1 MPKKSAKDEAAPR
14 RRGAKAGVK
23 AAVIDV
29 ETERTL
35 VMRVLLH
42 SPKDTLAGLVA
53 VAAIAAIVANALF
66 LQTGRHPAPM
76 FGTVIN
82 LPAPSSVPLSNPLP
96 RPRPVGADT
105 SPLEPRATEFRV
117 EPKPAEPKP
126 AEPKPAEHKLAEK
139 APEKPVEATASTRS
153 NDPMTNLVKAT
164 TSTPPAAVRPP
175 APIPALSPAA
185 RRIAGVQRALSEYG
199 YGNLKITGSM
209 SGETQA
215 AIQKFERE
223 HKMQVTG
230 QVSDRLLR
238 ELAAAIGHPVE

>member
-1 MPKKSAKDEAAPR
+1 MPKKSAKDDTTPR
-14 RRGAKAGVK
+14 RRGAK

-29 ETERTL
+29 ETERNL

-42 SPKDTLAGLVA
+42 SPKETLAGLVA
-53 VAAIAAIVANALF
+53 IGAIAAIVSNALF

-82 LPAPSSVPLSNPLP
+82 LPAPSSVQLSNPLP

-105 SPLEPRATEFRV
+105 SPLEPRATEFRAEPKPV
-117 EPKPAEPKP
+117 EPKPAER
-126 AEPKPAEHKLAEK
+126 AAEK
-139 APEKPVEATASTRS
+139 APEKPVEATASTRA
-153 NDPMTNLVKAT
+153 NDPMANLVKQT
-164 TSTPPAAVRPP
+164 TSTPPAALRPP
-175 APIPALSPAA
+175 APIPAQGPAA

-199 YGNLKITGSM
+199 YGNLKITGTM

-223 HKMQVTG
+223 HRMQVTG

>member
-1 MPKKSAKDEAAPR
+1 
-14 RRGAKAGVK
+14 
-23 AAVIDV
+23 
-29 ETERTL
+29 
-35 VMRVLLH
+35 MRVLLH

-53 VAAIAAIVANALF
+53 VAAISAIVANALF

-105 SPLEPRATEFRV
+105 SPLEPRATEFRAEPKSVEPKSV
-117 EPKPAEPKP
+117 EPKPVERVAER
-126 AEPKPAEHKLAEK
+126 
-139 APEKPVEATASTRS
+139 APEKPVEATASTPRS
-153 NDPMTNLVKAT
+153 ADPLTNLVKQT
-164 TSTPPAAVRPP
+164 TSTPSSVAVARPP
-175 APIPALSPAA
+175 APIPAQQSPAV

-199 YGNLKITGSM
+199 CGNLKVTGAM
-209 SGETQA
+209 SGETQS

>member
-1 MPKKSAKDEAAPR
+1 MPKKPAKDEAAPR
-14 RRGAKAGVK
+14 RRGAKA
-23 AAVIDV
+23 AVIDV
-29 ETERTL
+29 ETERNIVL
-35 VMRVLLH
+35 RVLLH

-53 VAAIAAIVANALF
+53 VAAIGAIVANALF
-66 LQTGRHPAPM
+66 FQTGRHPAPM

-82 LPAPSSVPLSNPLP
+82 LPAPSAVPLSNPLP

-117 EPKPAEPKP
+117 EPKPAER
-126 AEPKPAEHKLAEK
+126 AAEK

-164 TSTPPAAVRPP
+164 TSTAPSALRPP
-175 APIPALSPAA
+175 APIPVQSPAA

-199 YGNLKITGSM
+199 YGNLKITGTM

>member
-14 RRGAKAGVK
+14 RRGAKA
-23 AAVIDV
+23 AVIDV
-29 ETERTL
+29 ETERNL

-117 EPKPAEPKP
+117 EPKPAESKP
-126 AEPKPAEHKLAEK
+126 AERAAEK

-164 TSTPPAAVRPP
+164 TSTSPAAVRPP
-175 APIPALSPAA
+175 APIPAQSPAA

-209 SGETQA
+209 SSETQS

>member
-1 MPKKSAKDEAAPR
+1 MPKKSAKDQAAPR
-14 RRGAKAGVK
+14 RRGAK

-29 ETERTL
+29 ETERNL

-53 VAAIAAIVANALF
+53 VAAIGAIVANALF

-82 LPAPSSVPLSNPLP
+82 LPAPSSVSLSNPLP

-105 SPLEPRATEFRV
+105 SPLEPKATEFRV
-117 EPKPAEPKP
+117 EPKPAERAAEKP
-126 AEPKPAEHKLAEK
+126 A
-139 APEKPVEATASTRS
+139 EKPVESTASTLRPGT
-153 NDPMTNLVKAT
+153 DPMTNLVKAT
-164 TSTPPAAVRPP
+164 TSTPPSAMRPP
-175 APIPALSPAA
+175 APIPVQQSPAA
-185 RRIAGVQRALSEYG
+185 KRIAGVQRALSEYG
-199 YGNLKITGSM
+199 YGNLKITGAM
-209 SGETQA
+209 GAETQS

-238 ELAAAIGHPVE
+238 ELGAAIGHPVE

>member
-1 MPKKSAKDEAAPR
+1 MPKKSAKDQAAPR
-14 RRGAKAGVK
+14 RRGAK

-29 ETERTL
+29 ETERNL

-53 VAAIAAIVANALF
+53 VAAIGAIVANALF

-82 LPAPSSVPLSNPLP
+82 LPAPSSVSLSNPLP

-105 SPLEPRATEFRV
+105 SPLEPKATEFRV
-117 EPKPAEPKP
+117 EPKPAERAAEKP
-126 AEPKPAEHKLAEK
+126 A
-139 APEKPVEATASTRS
+139 EKPVESTASTLRPGT
-153 NDPMTNLVKAT
+153 DPMTNLVKAT
-164 TSTPPAAVRPP
+164 TSTPPSAMRPP
-175 APIPALSPAA
+175 APIPVQQSPAA
-185 RRIAGVQRALSEYG
+185 KRIAGVQRALSEYG
-199 YGNLKITGSM
+199 YGNLKITGTM
-209 SGETQA
+209 GAETQS

-238 ELAAAIGHPVE
+238 ELGAAIGHPVE

>member
-14 RRGAKAGVK
+14 RRGAKAGAK

-29 ETERTL
+29 ETERNL

-53 VAAIAAIVANALF
+53 IAAIGAIVANALF

-105 SPLEPRATEFRV
+105 SPLEPKATEFRV
-117 EPKPAEPKP
+117 EPKAVERAAEKP
-126 AEPKPAEHKLAEK
+126 A
-139 APEKPVEATASTRS
+139 EKPVEATASTLRPGS
-153 NDPMTNLVKAT
+153 DPMTNLVKAT
-164 TSTPPAAVRPP
+164 TSTPPSAMRPP
-175 APIPALSPAA
+175 APIPMQQSPAA
-185 RRIAGVQRALSEYG
+185 KRIAGVQRALSEYG
-199 YGNLKITGSM
+199 YGNLKITGAM
-209 SGETQA
+209 GAETQS

-238 ELAAAIGHPVE
+238 ELGAAIGHPVE

>member
-1 MPKKSAKDEAAPR
+1 MPRKSAKDDNAPR
-14 RRGAKAGVK
+14 RRGAKA
-23 AAVIDV
+23 AVVDV
-29 ETERTL
+29 ETERNL
-35 VMRVLLH
+35 VLRVLLH

-53 VAAIAAIVANALF
+53 VGAIAAIVANALF

-76 FGTVIN
+76 FGTVIH
-82 LPAPSSVPLSNPLP
+82 LPAPSSVPLPNPLP

-105 SPLEPRATEFRV
+105 SPLEPRATEFRA
-117 EPKPAEPKP
+117 EPRPAETKPADSKPAERM
-126 AEPKPAEHKLAEK
+126 AEK
-139 APEKPVEATASTRS
+139 APEKPVEAAASTRS

-164 TSTPPAAVRPP
+164 TSTPPAALRPP
-175 APIPALSPAA
+175 APIPAQGPAA

-199 YGNLKITGSM
+199 YGNLKITGTM

-223 HKMQVTG
+223 HKMPVTG

>member
-1 MPKKSAKDEAAPR
+1 MPKKPAKDEAAPR
-14 RRGAKAGVK
+14 RRGAKA
-23 AAVIDV
+23 AVIDV
-29 ETERTL
+29 ETERNL

-53 VAAIAAIVANALF
+53 FAAISAIVANALF

-82 LPAPSSVPLSNPLP
+82 LPAPSSLSLSNPLP

-105 SPLEPRATEFRV
+105 SPLEPRATEFR
-117 EPKPAEPKP
+117 AEPKP
-126 AEPKPAEHKLAEK
+126 AERAAEK
-139 APEKPVEATASTRS
+139 APEKPVEATASTPRAV
-153 NDPMTNLVKAT
+153 DPMANLVKAT
-164 TSTPPAAVRPP
+164 TSTPPSVARPP
-175 APIPALSPAA
+175 APIPVQHNPAA

-199 YGNLKITGSM
+199 YGQMKVTGTM
-209 SGETQA
+209 SGETQS

-238 ELAAAIGHPVE
+238 ELGAAIGHPVE

>member
-14 RRGAKAGVK
+14 RRGAKA
-23 AAVIDV
+23 AVVDV
-29 ETERTL
+29 DTERNL

-42 SPKDTLAGLVA
+42 SPKDTLTGLVA
-53 VAAIAAIVANALF
+53 VAAIGAIVANALF

-82 LPAPSSVPLSNPLP
+82 LPAPSSAQLSNPLP

-105 SPLEPRATEFRV
+105 SPLEPRATEFR
-117 EPKPAEPKP
+117 AEPKP
-126 AEPKPAEHKLAEK
+126 AERAAEK

-153 NDPMTNLVKAT
+153 NDPMTNLVKQT
-164 TSTPPAAVRPP
+164 TSTPPSAMRPP
-175 APIPALSPAA
+175 APIPVPQSPAA
-185 RRIAGVQRALSEYG
+185 RRIAGVQRALSEFG
-199 YGNLKITGSM
+199 YGNLKITGTM
-209 SGETQA
+209 SGETQS

-230 QVSDRLLR
+230 QLSDRLLR
-238 ELAAAIGHPVE
+238 ELGAAIGHPVE

>member
-1 MPKKSAKDEAAPR
+1 VPKKSAKDEAAPR
-14 RRGAKAGVK
+14 RRGAKA
-23 AAVIDV
+23 AVIDV
-29 ETERTL
+29 ETERNL
-35 VMRVLLH
+35 VLRVLLH

-53 VAAIAAIVANALF
+53 VAAVGAIVANALF

-82 LPAPSSVPLSNPLP
+82 LPAPSSLALSNPLP

-105 SPLEPRATEFRV
+105 SPLEPRATEFRAD
-117 EPKPAEPKP
+117 PRAADKPQER
-126 AEPKPAEHKLAEK
+126 
-139 APEKPVEATASTRS
+139 PVEATASTPRS
-153 NDPMTNLVKAT
+153 GDPMTNLVKQTISA
-164 TSTPPAAVRPP
+164 PPSVARPP
-175 APIPALSPAA
+175 APIPVQQSPAA

-199 YGNLKITGSM
+199 YGNLKITGAM
-209 SGETQA
+209 GAETQS

-238 ELAAAIGHPVE
+238 ELGAAIGHPVE

>member
-1 MPKKSAKDEAAPR
+1 
-14 RRGAKAGVK
+14 V
-23 AAVIDV
+23 DV
-29 ETERTL
+29 ETERNL
-35 VMRVLLH
+35 VLRVLLH

-53 VAAIAAIVANALF
+53 VAAIGAIVANALF

-82 LPAPSSVPLSNPLP
+82 LPAPSSVPLSSPIP

-105 SPLEPRATEFRV
+105 SPLEPKATEFRAD
-117 EPKPAEPKP
+117 PKPAERV
-126 AEPKPAEHKLAEK
+126 AEK
-139 APEKPVEATASTRS
+139 APEKPVEATVSTPRS
-153 NDPMTNLVKAT
+153 GDPLTNLVKAT
-164 TSTPPAAVRPP
+164 TSTPPSVAIARPP
-175 APIPALSPAA
+175 APIPVQQSPAA

-199 YGNLKITGSM
+199 YGNLKITGTM
-209 SGETQA
+209 SGETQS

-238 ELAAAIGHPVE
+238 ELGAAIGHPVE

>member
-1 MPKKSAKDEAAPR
+1 
-14 RRGAKAGVK
+14 V
-23 AAVIDV
+23 DV
-29 ETERTL
+29 ETERNL

-53 VAAIAAIVANALF
+53 VSAVSAIVANALF

-82 LPAPSSVPLSNPLP
+82 LPAPSSLPLSNPLP

-105 SPLEPRATEFRV
+105 SPLEPKATEFRI
-117 EPKPAEPKP
+117 EPKPADKP
-126 AEPKPAEHKLAEK
+126 AEK
-139 APEKPVEATASTRS
+139 AQEKPVEATASTPRS
-153 NDPMTNLVKAT
+153 ADPMTALVKT
-164 TSTPPAAVRPP
+164 MTSTPAHSAVAVARPP
-175 APIPALSPAA
+175 APIPVQQTPAA
-185 RRIAGVQRALSEYG
+185 RRLAGVQRALSEYG
-199 YGNLKITGSM
+199 YGQLKVTGTM
-209 SGETQA
+209 SGETQS

>member
-1 MPKKSAKDEAAPR
+1 MPKKPAKDETAPR
-14 RRGAKAGVK
+14 RRGAK

-29 ETERTL
+29 ETERNL
-35 VMRVLLH
+35 VMRVVLH

-82 LPAPSSVPLSNPLP
+82 LPAPSSVPLSNPMP

-117 EPKPAEPKP
+117 EHKPAEPRP
-126 AEPKPAEHKLAEK
+126 AERGAEK
-139 APEKPVEATASTRS
+139 APDKPVEATASTRS

-164 TSTPPAAVRPP
+164 TSTPPGAVRPP
-175 APIPALSPAA
+175 APIPAQSPAA

-209 SGETQA
+209 SAETQA

-230 QVSDRLLR
+230 QISDRLLR

>member
-1 MPKKSAKDEAAPR
+1 VPKKSANDEAAPR
-14 RRGAKAGVK
+14 RRGAKGGAK

-29 ETERTL
+29 ETERNL

-53 VAAIAAIVANALF
+53 VAAIGAIVANALF

-82 LPAPSSVPLSNPLP
+82 LPAPSSVPLSNPMP

-105 SPLEPRATEFRV
+105 SPLEPKATEFRV
-117 EPKPAEPKP
+117 EPKPAERAAEKP
-126 AEPKPAEHKLAEK
+126 A
-139 APEKPVEATASTRS
+139 EKPVEATASTPRAA

-164 TSTPPAAVRPP
+164 TSTPPSAIRPP
-175 APIPALSPAA
+175 APIPQQNPAA

-199 YGNLKITGSM
+199 YGNLKITGTM
-209 SGETQA
+209 GGETQS

-223 HKMQVTG
+223 HKMPVTG

>member
-14 RRGAKAGVK
+14 RRGAKAGAK

-29 ETERTL
+29 ETERNL

-53 VAAIAAIVANALF
+53 VAAIGAIVANALF

-105 SPLEPRATEFRV
+105 SPLEPKATEFRV
-117 EPKPAEPKP
+117 EPKPAERAAEKP
-126 AEPKPAEHKLAEK
+126 A
-139 APEKPVEATASTRS
+139 EKPVEATASTLRPGS
-153 NDPMTNLVKAT
+153 DPMTNLVKAT
-164 TSTPPAAVRPP
+164 TSTPPSAMRPP
-175 APIPALSPAA
+175 APIPVQQSPAA

-199 YGNLKITGSM
+199 YGNLKITGAM
-209 SGETQA
+209 GAETQS

-238 ELAAAIGHPVE
+238 ELGAAIGHPVE

>member
-1 MPKKSAKDEAAPR
+1 MPRKSNKDEAAPR
-14 RRGAKAGVK
+14 RRGAKA
-23 AAVIDV
+23 AVVDV
-29 ETERTL
+29 ETERNL

-53 VAAIAAIVANALF
+53 VAAVGAIVSNALF

-82 LPAPSSVPLSNPLP
+82 LPAPSSVALSNPLP

-105 SPLEPRATEFRV
+105 SPLEPRATEFR
-117 EPKPAEPKP
+117 AEPKP
-126 AEPKPAEHKLAEK
+126 VERAAEK
-139 APEKPVEATASTRS
+139 PPEKPVEAIASTRS
-153 NDPMTNLVKAT
+153 NDPMTNLVKQT
-164 TSTPPAAVRPP
+164 TSTPSAARPP
-175 APIPALSPAA
+175 APIPMPQSPAA

-199 YGNLKITGSM
+199 YGNLKITGTM
-209 SGETQA
+209 SGETQS

-230 QVSDRLLR
+230 QLSDRLLR
-238 ELAAAIGHPVE
+238 ELGAAIGHPVD

>member
-1 MPKKSAKDEAAPR
+1 VPKKSAKDDTAPR
-14 RRGAKAGVK
+14 RRGAK

-29 ETERTL
+29 ETERNL

-42 SPKDTLAGLVA
+42 SPKDTMAGLVA
-53 VAAIAAIVANALF
+53 VAAVGAIVANALF

-105 SPLEPRATEFRV
+105 SPLEPKATEFRV
-117 EPKPAEPKP
+117 EPKPAERAAEKP
-126 AEPKPAEHKLAEK
+126 AEKPI
-139 APEKPVEATASTRS
+139 EATASTPRAG

-164 TSTPPAAVRPP
+164 ASTPPSAMRPP
-175 APIPALSPAA
+175 APIPQQSPAA

-199 YGNLKITGSM
+199 YGNLKITGTM
-209 SGETQA
+209 GAETQS

-238 ELAAAIGHPVE
+238 ELGAAIGHPVE

>member
-1 MPKKSAKDEAAPR
+1 VPKKSAKGEAAPR
-14 RRGAKAGVK
+14 RRGAKA
-23 AAVIDV
+23 AVVDV
-29 ETERTL
+29 ETERNL

-53 VAAIAAIVANALF
+53 VAAISAIVANALF

-105 SPLEPRATEFRV
+105 SPLEPKATEFRV
-117 EPKPAEPKP
+117 EPKPAERT
-126 AEPKPAEHKLAEK
+126 AEK
-139 APEKPVEATASTRS
+139 PPEKPVEATASTPRS
-153 NDPMTNLVKAT
+153 ASDPMTNLVKQTA
-164 TSTPPAAVRPP
+164 SVPPSVAVARPP
-175 APIPALSPAA
+175 APIPVQQSPAA
-185 RRIAGVQRALSEYG
+185 KRIAGVQRALSEYG
-199 YGNLKITGSM
+199 YGNLKITGAM
-209 SGETQA
+209 GGETQS

-238 ELAAAIGHPVE
+238 ELGAAIGHPVE

>member
-1 MPKKSAKDEAAPR
+1 VPKKTARDGAAPR
-14 RRGAKAGVK
+14 RRGAK

-29 ETERTL
+29 ETERNL

-42 SPKDTLAGLVA
+42 SPRDTLAGLVA
-53 VAAIAAIVANALF
+53 VAAIGAIVANALF

-82 LPAPSSVPLSNPLP
+82 LPAPSSASLSSPLP
-96 RPRPVGADT
+96 RPRPVGADM
-105 SPLEPRATEFRV
+105 SPLEPKPMEFR
-117 EPKPAEPKP
+117 AEPR
-126 AEPKPAEHKLAEK
+126 AVERAVER
-139 APEKPVEATASTRS
+139 APEKPVEATASTPRAG
-153 NDPMTNLVKAT
+153 DPMTNLVKAT
-164 TSTPPAAVRPP
+164 TSTPSAAVARPP
-175 APIPALSPAA
+175 APIPVQQSPAA

-199 YGNLKITGSM
+199 YGNLKITGTM
-209 SGETQA
+209 GAETQS

-238 ELAAAIGHPVE
+238 ELGAAIGHPVE

>member
-1 MPKKSAKDEAAPR
+1 MPKKSAKDQAAPR
-14 RRGAKAGVK
+14 RRGVK

-29 ETERTL
+29 ETERNI

-82 LPAPSSVPLSNPLP
+82 LPAPSSVPLSNPMP

-117 EPKPAEPKP
+117 EPKPAER
-126 AEPKPAEHKLAEK
+126 AAEK

-164 TSTPPAAVRPP
+164 TSTPPSALRPP
-175 APIPALSPAA
+175 APIPAQSPAA

-199 YGNLKITGSM
+199 YGNLKITGAM
-209 SGETQA
+209 SGETQS

>member
-1 MPKKSAKDEAAPR
+1 MPRKSNKDEAAPR
-14 RRGAKAGVK
+14 RRGAKA
-23 AAVIDV
+23 AVVDV
-29 ETERTL
+29 ETERNL

-53 VAAIAAIVANALF
+53 VAAISAIVANALF

-82 LPAPSSVPLSNPLP
+82 LPAPSAVALPNPLP

-105 SPLEPRATEFRV
+105 SPLEPRATEFR
-117 EPKPAEPKP
+117 AEPKP
-126 AEPKPAEHKLAEK
+126 VERAAEK
-139 APEKPVEATASTRS
+139 PPEKPVEATASTRS
-153 NDPMTNLVKAT
+153 NDPMTNLVKQT
-164 TSTPPAAVRPP
+164 TSTPSAARPP
-175 APIPALSPAA
+175 APIPMPQSPAA

-199 YGNLKITGSM
+199 YGNLKITGTM
-209 SGETQA
+209 SGETQS

-230 QVSDRLLR
+230 QLSDRLLR
-238 ELAAAIGHPVE
+238 ELGTAIGHPVD

>member
-14 RRGAKAGVK
+14 RRGAKAGAR

-29 ETERTL
+29 ETERNL

-53 VAAIAAIVANALF
+53 VAAIGAIVANALF

-105 SPLEPRATEFRV
+105 SPLEPKATEFRV
-117 EPKPAEPKP
+117 EPKPAERAAEKP
-126 AEPKPAEHKLAEK
+126 A
-139 APEKPVEATASTRS
+139 EKPVEATASTLRPGS
-153 NDPMTNLVKAT
+153 DPMTNLVKAT
-164 TSTPPAAVRPP
+164 TSTPPSAMRPP
-175 APIPALSPAA
+175 APIPVQQSPAA
-185 RRIAGVQRALSEYG
+185 KRIAGVQRALSEYG
-199 YGNLKITGSM
+199 YGNLKITGAM
-209 SGETQA
+209 GAETQS

-238 ELAAAIGHPVE
+238 ELGAAIGHPVE